1 MKETIYLEIHEAEG
15 GRDSK
20 LLVEEMNK
28 IYSKVCQKNSFK
40 FETAD

>member
-1 MKETIYLEIHEAEG
+1 MKETIFLEIHEAEG

-20 LLVEEMNK
+20 LLVKEMYK
-28 IYSKVCQKNSFK
+28 IYSKVCARNNFK